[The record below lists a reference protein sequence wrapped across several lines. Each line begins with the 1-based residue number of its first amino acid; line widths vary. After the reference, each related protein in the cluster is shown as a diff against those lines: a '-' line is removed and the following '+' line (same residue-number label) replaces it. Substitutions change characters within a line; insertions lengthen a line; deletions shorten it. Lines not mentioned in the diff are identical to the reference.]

1 MQDCDSCSRLMA
13 QIPLYERWPNR
24 PHLPIQQQAGHTK
37 KISYLPSVDI
47 SVYKAGIKGFI
58 YWINIESKAR
68 RRDLAW
74 MWSLIQ
80 INWYLNIDIRKQ
92 DRLLFCL
99 TSHTAGGWQHWVLCL
114 AALPERLPSLEES
127 RAVLSPGRTPGLAK
141 SSRKPARIYLER
153 KKGSQQR
160 DGNVKDHIPN
170 KNKDEI

>member
-1 MQDCDSCSRLMA
+1 MLQSCTELNTEMEICFAYIFYARLW
-13 QIPLYERWPNR
+13 QLLQTDGTNPLYERWPNR
-24 PHLPIQQQAGHTK
+24 PHLPIQQQARHTK

-80 INWYLNIDIRKQ
+80 INRYLNIDIRKQ

-127 RAVLSPGRTPGLAK
+127 RAEQCSLWVGLLA
-141 SSRKPARIYLER
+141 
-153 KKGSQQR
+153 
-160 DGNVKDHIPN
+160 
-170 KNKDEI
+170 